1 MTQLIIGTAQ
11 FGMNYGIANSTGQ
24 PSEKTIREIIECAT
38 TNEILY
44 YDTAISYGSSEEVLG
59 KIFGELGIHQQVKV
73 FTKIP
78 KRTKTDSKASID
90 DSVKKS
96 INRLKTDHLF
106 GLLIHNESDYL
117 YLEELRKIKE
127 AGLCKH
133 IGLSTGHDPSFNSE
147 ILKNENL
154 GLLQIPANLLDRR
167 NLVPNILDNT
177 AEKQIIV
184 RSIYLQGLFSIM
196 PQVLSVFHR
205 PLRSLLEQLN
215 QIAQNFG
222 MGIHELALR
231 YILSYLPS
239 YVVLGAESLLQFQNN
254 LAWFKRGSL
263 DRDILKRINAV
274 SYDLDFQLITPH
286 LWPK

>member
-1 MTQLIIGTAQ
+1 MTRLIIGTAQ
-11 FGMNYGIANSTGQ
+11 FGMNYGIANSTGK
-24 PSEKTIREIIECAT
+24 PSESTIRAIIERAT
-38 TNEILY
+38 ENEIFY

-59 KIFGELGIHQQVKV
+59 KIFCELRIHQQVKV
-73 FTKIP
+73 FTKIS
-78 KRTKTDSKASID
+78 KRTKTDSQASID

-96 INRLKTDHLF
+96 INRLKIDQLF
-106 GLLIHNESDYL
+106 GLLLHSESDYL
-117 YLEELRKIKE
+117 YLEELRKTKE
-127 AGLCKH
+127 AGLCKY

-147 ILKNENL
+147 ILKNQNL
-154 GLLQIPANLLDRR
+154 ELLQIPANLLDRR
-167 NLVPNILDNT
+167 NLVPNILDNA

-222 MGIHELALR
+222 MCIHELALR
-231 YILSYLPS
+231 YILSYLPD
-239 YVVLGAESLLQFQNN
+239 YIVLGAESLLQFQNN
-254 LAWFKRGSL
+254 LAWFKRGPL
-263 DRDILKRINAV
+263 DRNILKKANAV
-274 SYDLDFQLITPH
+274 SYDLNFQLITPH

>member
-11 FGMNYGIANSTGQ
+11 FGMNYGIANLSGQ
-24 PSEKTIREIIECAT
+24 PSEKTIREIIEYAT
-38 TNEILY
+38 ANEILY

-78 KRTKTDSKASID
+78 KRTKTDSQASIN

-96 INRLKTDHLF
+96 INRLKIDQLF
-106 GLLIHNESDYL
+106 GLLLHSESDYL

-127 AGLCKH
+127 AGLCKQ

-147 ILKNENL
+147 ILKNQNL
-154 GLLQIPANLLDRR
+154 ELLQIPANLLDRR

-196 PQVLSVFHR
+196 PQALSVFHR

-254 LAWFKRGSL
+254 LAWFKQGPL
-263 DRDILKRINAV
+263 DRNILKRINAV

>member
-11 FGMNYGIANSTGQ
+11 FGMNYGIANFSGQ
-24 PSEKTIREIIECAT
+24 PSEKTIREIIEYAT
-38 TNEILY
+38 VNEILY

-78 KRTKTDSKASID
+78 KRKKTDSQASIN
-90 DSVKKS
+90 DSLKKS
-96 INRLKTDHLF
+96 INRLKLDQLF
-106 GLLIHNESDYL
+106 GLLLHSESDYL
-117 YLEELRKIKE
+117 YLEELIKIKE
-127 AGLCKH
+127 AGLCKQ

-147 ILKNENL
+147 ILKNQNL
-154 GLLQIPANLLDRR
+154 ELLQIPANLLDRR

-177 AEKQIIV
+177 TEKQIIV

-196 PQVLSVFHR
+196 PQALSVFHR

-254 LAWFKRGSL
+254 LAWFKQGPL
-263 DRDILKRINAV
+263 DRNILKRINAV

>member
-11 FGMNYGIANSTGQ
+11 FGMNYGIANFSGQ
-24 PSEKTIREIIECAT
+24 PSEKTIREIIEYAT
-38 TNEILY
+38 VNEILY

-78 KRTKTDSKASID
+78 KRTKTDSQASIN

-96 INRLKTDHLF
+96 INRLKIDQLF
-106 GLLIHNESDYL
+106 GLLLHSESDYL

-147 ILKNENL
+147 ILKNQNL
-154 GLLQIPANLLDRR
+154 ELLQIPANLLDRR

-196 PQVLSVFHR
+196 PQALSVFHR

-239 YVVLGAESLLQFQNN
+239 YVVIGAESLLQFQNN
-254 LAWFKRGSL
+254 LAWFKQGPL
-263 DRDILKRINAV
+263 DRNILKRINAV

>member
-11 FGMNYGIANSTGQ
+11 FGMNYGIANLSGQ
-24 PSEKTIREIIECAT
+24 PSQKTIREIIEYAT
-38 TNEILY
+38 ANEILY

-59 KIFGELGIHQQVKV
+59 KIFGELGIHQQIKV

-78 KRTKTDSKASID
+78 KRKTTDSQASIN

-96 INRLKTDHLF
+96 INRLKIDQLF
-106 GLLIHNESDYL
+106 GLLLHSESDYL

-147 ILKNENL
+147 ILKNQNL
-154 GLLQIPANLLDRR
+154 ELLQIPANLLDRR

-196 PQVLSVFHR
+196 PQALSVFHR

-239 YVVLGAESLLQFQNN
+239 YVVIGAESLLQFQNN
-254 LAWFKRGSL
+254 LAWFKQGPL

>member
-11 FGMNYGIANSTGQ
+11 FGMNYGIANLSGQ
-24 PSEKTIREIIECAT
+24 PSEKTIREIIEYAT
-38 TNEILY
+38 ANEILY

-59 KIFGELGIHQQVKV
+59 KIFGELGIHQQVKI

-78 KRTKTDSKASID
+78 KRTKTDSQASIN

-96 INRLKTDHLF
+96 INRLKIDQLF
-106 GLLIHNESDYL
+106 GLLLHSESDYL

-127 AGLCKH
+127 AGLCKQ

-147 ILKNENL
+147 ILKNQNL
-154 GLLQIPANLLDRR
+154 ELLQIPANLLDRR

-196 PQVLSVFHR
+196 PQALSVFHR

-239 YVVLGAESLLQFQNN
+239 YVVIGAESLLQFQNN
-254 LAWFKRGSL
+254 LAWFKQGPL
-263 DRDILKRINAV
+263 DRNILKRINAV

>member
-11 FGMNYGIANSTGQ
+11 FGMNYGIANFSGQ
-24 PSEKTIREIIECAT
+24 PSEKTIREIIEYAT
-38 TNEILY
+38 VNEILY

-78 KRTKTDSKASID
+78 KRKKTDSQASIN
-90 DSVKKS
+90 DSLKKS
-96 INRLKTDHLF
+96 INRLKLDQLF
-106 GLLIHNESDYL
+106 GLLLHSESNYL
-117 YLEELRKIKE
+117 YLEELIKIKE

-133 IGLSTGHDPSFNSE
+133 IGLSTGHDRSFNSE
-147 ILKNENL
+147 ILKNQSLE
-154 GLLQIPANLLDRR
+154 LLQIPANLLDRR

-196 PQVLSVFHR
+196 PQALSVFHR

-254 LAWFKRGSL
+254 LAWFKQGPL
-263 DRDILKRINAV
+263 DRNILKRINAV

>member
-11 FGMNYGIANSTGQ
+11 FGMNYGIANFSGQ
-24 PSEKTIREIIECAT
+24 PSEKTIREIIEYAT
-38 TNEILY
+38 VNEILY

-78 KRTKTDSKASID
+78 KRKKTDSQASIN
-90 DSVKKS
+90 DSLKKS
-96 INRLKTDHLF
+96 INRLKLDQLF
-106 GLLIHNESDYL
+106 GLLLHSESDYL
-117 YLEELRKIKE
+117 YLEELIKIKE

-133 IGLSTGHDPSFNSE
+133 IGLSTGHDRSFNSE
-147 ILKNENL
+147 ILKNQNL
-154 GLLQIPANLLDRR
+154 ELLQIPANLLDRR

-196 PQVLSVFHR
+196 PQALSVFHR

-254 LAWFKRGSL
+254 LAWFKQGPL
-263 DRDILKRINAV
+263 DRNILKRINAV

>member
-1 MTQLIIGTAQ
+1 
-11 FGMNYGIANSTGQ
+11 IANSTGQ
-24 PSEKTIREIIECAT
+24 PSQKTIREIIECAT
-38 TNEILY
+38 ANEILY

-78 KRTKTDSKASID
+78 KRTKTDSQASIN

-96 INRLKTDHLF
+96 INRLKIDQLF
-106 GLLIHNESDYL
+106 GLLLHSESDYL

-127 AGLCKH
+127 AGLCKQ

-147 ILKNENL
+147 ILKNQNL
-154 GLLQIPANLLDRR
+154 ELLQIPANLLDRR

-196 PQVLSVFHR
+196 PQALSVFHR

-254 LAWFKRGSL
+254 LAWFKRGPL

>member
-11 FGMNYGIANSTGQ
+11 FGMNYGIANFSGQ
-24 PSEKTIREIIECAT
+24 PSEKTIREIIEYAT
-38 TNEILY
+38 VNEILY

-78 KRTKTDSKASID
+78 KRKKTDSQASIN
-90 DSVKKS
+90 DSLKKS
-96 INRLKTDHLF
+96 INRLKLDQLF
-106 GLLIHNESDYL
+106 GLLLHSESDYL
-117 YLEELRKIKE
+117 YLEELIKIKE

-147 ILKNENL
+147 ILKNQNL
-154 GLLQIPANLLDRR
+154 ELLQIPANLLDRR

-196 PQVLSVFHR
+196 PQALSVFHR

-254 LAWFKRGSL
+254 LAWFKQGPL
-263 DRDILKRINAV
+263 DRNILKRINAV

>member
-11 FGMNYGIANSTGQ
+11 FGMNYGIANLSGQ
-24 PSEKTIREIIECAT
+24 PSEKTIREIIEYAT
-38 TNEILY
+38 ANEILY

-78 KRTKTDSKASID
+78 KRTKTDSQASIN

-96 INRLKTDHLF
+96 INRLKIDQLF
-106 GLLIHNESDYL
+106 GLLLHSESDYL

-147 ILKNENL
+147 ILKNQNL
-154 GLLQIPANLLDRR
+154 ELLQIPANLLDRR

-196 PQVLSVFHR
+196 PQALSVFHR

-239 YVVLGAESLLQFQNN
+239 YVVIGAESLLQFQNN
-254 LAWFKRGSL
+254 LAWFKQGPL
-263 DRDILKRINAV
+263 DRNILKRINAV

>member
-1 MTQLIIGTAQ
+1 MAQLIIGTAQ

-38 TNEILY
+38 ANEILY

-78 KRTKTDSKASID
+78 KRTKTDSQASID
-90 DSVKKS
+90 NSVKIS
-96 INRLKTDHLF
+96 INRLKTDQLF
-106 GLLIHNESDYL
+106 GLLLHSESDYL

-147 ILKNENL
+147 ILKNQNL
-154 GLLQIPANLLDRR
+154 ELLQIPANLLDRR
-167 NLVPNILDNT
+167 NLVPNILDNA

-222 MGIHELALR
+222 MCIHELALR
-231 YILSYLPS
+231 YILSYLPD
-239 YVVLGAESLLQFQNN
+239 YIVLGAESLLQFQNN
-254 LAWFKRGSL
+254 LAWFKRGPL
-263 DRDILKRINAV
+263 DRNILKKANAV
-274 SYDLDFQLITPH
+274 SYDLNFQLITPH

>member
-11 FGMNYGIANSTGQ
+11 FGMNYGIANFSGQ
-24 PSEKTIREIIECAT
+24 PSEKTIREIIEYAT
-38 TNEILY
+38 VNEILY

-78 KRTKTDSKASID
+78 KRKKTDSQASIN

-96 INRLKTDHLF
+96 INRLKIDQLF
-106 GLLIHNESDYL
+106 GLLLHSESDYL

-127 AGLCKH
+127 TGLCKQ

-147 ILKNENL
+147 ILKNQNL
-154 GLLQIPANLLDRR
+154 ELLQIPANLLDRR

-254 LAWFKRGSL
+254 LAWFKQGPL
-263 DRDILKRINAV
+263 DRNILKRINAV

>member
-11 FGMNYGIANSTGQ
+11 FGMNYGIANLSGQ
-24 PSEKTIREIIECAT
+24 PSQKTIREIIEYAT
-38 TNEILY
+38 ANEILY

-78 KRTKTDSKASID
+78 KRTKTDSQASIN

-96 INRLKTDHLF
+96 INRLKIDQLF
-106 GLLIHNESDYL
+106 GLLLHSESDYL

-147 ILKNENL
+147 ILKNQNL
-154 GLLQIPANLLDRR
+154 ELLQIPANLLDRR
-167 NLVPNILDNT
+167 NLVPNVLDNT

-196 PQVLSVFHR
+196 PQALSVFHR

-239 YVVLGAESLLQFQNN
+239 YVVIGAESLLQFQNN
-254 LAWFKRGSL
+254 LAWFKQGPL

>member
-78 KRTKTDSKASID
+78 KRTKTDSQASID

>member
-24 PSEKTIREIIECAT
+24 PSEKTTREIIECAT

-78 KRTKTDSKASID
+78 KRKKTDSQASIN
-90 DSVKKS
+90 DSLKKS
-96 INRLKTDHLF
+96 INRLKLDQLF
-106 GLLIHNESDYL
+106 GLLLHSESDYL
-117 YLEELRKIKE
+117 YLEELIKIKE

-133 IGLSTGHDPSFNSE
+133 IGLSTGHDRSFNSE
-147 ILKNENL
+147 ILKNQNL
-154 GLLQIPANLLDRR
+154 ELLQIPANLLDRR

-254 LAWFKRGSL
+254 LAWFKQGPL
-263 DRDILKRINAV
+263 DRNILKRINAV

>member
-11 FGMNYGIANSTGQ
+11 FGMNYGIANFSGQ
-24 PSEKTIREIIECAT
+24 PSEKTIREIIEYAT
-38 TNEILY
+38 VNEILY

-78 KRTKTDSKASID
+78 KRKKTDSQASIN
-90 DSVKKS
+90 DSLKKS
-96 INRLKTDHLF
+96 INRLKLDQLF
-106 GLLIHNESDYL
+106 GLLLHSESDYL
-117 YLEELRKIKE
+117 YLEELIKIKE

-133 IGLSTGHDPSFNSE
+133 IGLSTGHDRSFNSE
-147 ILKNENL
+147 ILKNQSLE
-154 GLLQIPANLLDRR
+154 LLQIPANLLDRR

-196 PQVLSVFHR
+196 PQALSVFHR

-254 LAWFKRGSL
+254 LAWFKQGPL
-263 DRDILKRINAV
+263 DRNILKRINAV

>member
-11 FGMNYGIANSTGQ
+11 FGMNYGIANLSGQ
-24 PSEKTIREIIECAT
+24 PSEKTIREIIEYAT
-38 TNEILY
+38 ANEILY

-78 KRTKTDSKASID
+78 KRTKTDSQASIN

-96 INRLKTDHLF
+96 INRLKIDQLF
-106 GLLIHNESDYL
+106 GLLLHSESDYL

-127 AGLCKH
+127 AGLCKQ

-147 ILKNENL
+147 ILKNQNL
-154 GLLQIPANLLDRR
+154 ELLQIPANLLDRR

-196 PQVLSVFHR
+196 PQALSVFHR

-239 YVVLGAESLLQFQNN
+239 YVVIGAESLLQFQNN
-254 LAWFKRGSL
+254 LAWFKQGPL

-274 SYDLDFQLITPH
+274 SYDLNFQLITPH
-286 LWPK
+286 MWPK